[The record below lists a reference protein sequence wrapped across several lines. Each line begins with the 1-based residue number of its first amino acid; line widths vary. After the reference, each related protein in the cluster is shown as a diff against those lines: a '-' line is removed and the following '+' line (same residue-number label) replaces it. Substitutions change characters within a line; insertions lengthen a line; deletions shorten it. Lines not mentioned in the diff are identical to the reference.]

1 MTEKKPLREQRA
13 SYSYGQQER
22 QERQQNKRE
31 PLQPPSVSDAEAVR
45 PGNSSNSGY
54 RHEPANNDAVQTRKR
69 NVVITPQADPSAAWN
84 TFSQRQEERR
94 RARAQP
100 KKYTRLV
107 PRTFAQTGMHASSGR
122 IPAVK
127 RLSQSNSTPIPTRS
141 GRAVAKRNWFWRL
154 LALLFGGTAVILA
167 ATFVF
172 TSNAF
177 RIEQVNVSGTHNQA
191 LIDAIQRMGM
201 QKQNIFLV
209 NVTAITAQVES
220 YPLVASASLSKQWPN
235 QLLINVVE
243 RQPVLLWQTTQG
255 TYSVDSQGVVI
266 APASDTVGADHLMT
280 VVDTRTQS
288 KNQSLHPGMHLNAS
302 DIAFAT
308 NVFQRLP
315 QLIGANTFKLRY
327 DNGLKGAQGTNA
339 ITYTI
344 ESSSG
349 WVAYL
354 GTADDSNPLDNR
366 LTELQTI
373 LSLAQQQQLSL
384 ATIDLR
390 YGLHPVYTLKP

>member
-22 QERQQNKRE
+22 QQQRE
-31 PLQPPSVSDAEAVR
+31 QQQPLMSEARVAR
-45 PGNSSNSGY
+45 PGN
-54 RHEPANNDAVQTRKR
+54 RHELADNDVVQSRKR
-69 NVVITPQADPSAAWN
+69 NVVMTPQADPSAAWN
-84 TFSQRQEERR
+84 TFAQRQEERR

-100 KKYTRLV
+100 RTYTRLV
-107 PRTFAQTGMHASSGR
+107 PRTFAQTGIHASSGR

-127 RLSQSNSTPIPTRS
+127 RLSAQNNSPIPTRS
-141 GRAVAKRNWFWRL
+141 GRVVAKRNWFLRI
-154 LALLFGGTAVILA
+154 LALLFGSTAIILA

-177 RIEQVNVSGTHNQA
+177 RIEQVNVSGTHNQT

-209 NVTAITAQVES
+209 NVTAITSQVEA

-266 APASDTVGADHLMT
+266 ARASDTIGIDRLMT
-280 VVDTRTQS
+280 VVDTRVQN
-288 KNQSLHPGMHLNAS
+288 KNQIIHPGMRLNAS
-302 DIAFAT
+302 DIAFAS

-315 QLIGANTFKLRY
+315 QLIGTSTFKLRY
-327 DNGLKGAQGTNA
+327 DGGSKANQSSNTTNMT
-339 ITYTI
+339 TYTI

-373 LSLAQQQQLSL
+373 LSLAQQQQMSL

-390 YGLHPVYTLKP
+390 YGLHPVYTVKP

>member
-22 QERQQNKRE
+22 QEKRE
-31 PLQPPSVSDAEAVR
+31 QQQHQQQSLMSEARVAR
-45 PGNSSNSGY
+45 PGN
-54 RHEPANNDAVQTRKR
+54 RHELANNDVVQSRKR

-84 TFSQRQEERR
+84 TFAQRQEERR

-100 KKYTRLV
+100 RTYTRLV
-107 PRTFAQTGMHASSGR
+107 PRTFAQTGIHASSGR

-127 RLSQSNSTPIPTRS
+127 RQSHQNNSPIPTRS
-141 GRAVAKRNWFWRL
+141 GRVVAKRNWFLRI
-154 LALLFGGTAVILA
+154 LALLFGSAAIILA

-177 RIEQVNVSGTHNQA
+177 RIEQVNVSGTHNQT
-191 LIDAIQRMGM
+191 LINAIQRMGM

-209 NVTAITAQVES
+209 NVTAITSQIED

-255 TYSVDSQGVVI
+255 VYSVDSQGVVI
-266 APASDTVGADHLMT
+266 ARASDTTGADRLMT
-280 VVDTRTQS
+280 VVDTRVQN
-288 KNQSLHPGMHLNAS
+288 KNQIIRPGMRLNAS
-302 DIAFAT
+302 DIAFAS

-315 QLIGANTFKLRY
+315 QLIGPSAFKLRY
-327 DNGLKGAQGTNA
+327 DNGSKANQSTNT
-339 ITYTI
+339 TYTI

-373 LSLAQQQQLSL
+373 LSLAQQQQFSL

-390 YGLHPVYTLKP
+390 YGLHPVYTVKP